1 MDHLTA
7 ADIDSDVGYG
17 IPGIISTG
25 KENDISRLCFR
36 SADMLALV
44 IDSLSRCP
52 WHIVIAAVGK
62 HITDKPRAVEAC

>member
-1 MDHLTA
+1 MDHLPA
-7 ADIDSDVGYG
+7 ADIDTDVGYG

-52 WHIVIAAVGK
+52 RHIVVTAVGK
-62 HITDKPRAVEAC
+62 HITDKPRAVETC